1 MLKKIFFGFLIFSLL
16 VMPMFV
22 LAQTME
28 GEGNVGGDK
37 PTTISFPSPIG
48 CADLLCVVQ
57 RIVSLLYWVAIPVAV
72 IMILYGGFKIMLAGG
87 DPKKFSDG
95 KKIILYAVIGLAIV
109 LVSGGVVAI
118 VKSVL
123 GVTDQPQGPCPE
135 GTEWT
140 QINGSWDCS

>member
-1 MLKKIFFGFLIFSLL
+1 
-16 VMPMFV
+16 MPMFV
-22 LAQTME
+22 LAQT
-28 GEGNVGGDK
+28 GGNTGGSTGGNTGGPTGGNTGGGSDT
-37 PTTISFPSPIG
+37 TTISFPSPIG

-57 RIVSLLYWVAIPVAV
+57 RVISLLYWVAIPVAV